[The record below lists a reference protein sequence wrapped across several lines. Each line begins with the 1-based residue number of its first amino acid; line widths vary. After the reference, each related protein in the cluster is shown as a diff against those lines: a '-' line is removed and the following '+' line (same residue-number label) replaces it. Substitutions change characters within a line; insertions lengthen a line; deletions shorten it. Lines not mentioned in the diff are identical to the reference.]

1 MFSPTSALV
10 HRALVTATTVV
21 VAIAAAASLNVVW
34 RGVAGTTVSLSLI
47 LALLPFAVWSY
58 GLRTLRWHTLARS
71 VIPGLSP
78 VASCHSQ
85 VIGFAFSATP
95 GRIAEIYKL
104 KVLER
109 WTGTPFARTLPAM
122 VVERLTDAA
131 AFGVVLVVG
140 GLFDWSTAP
149 NASAAISLAA
159 LGTLVLLL
167 AVANRLPV
175 GRATLFRF
183 RLAAEHFSETDVG
196 RRLRQ
201 LPGSRRFAALFA
213 QFQAGGSRVVRPG
226 PLVLGLFLV
235 AVGRLGDCIILWQ
248 LTRALGHPIS
258 LPLALIMIGST
269 GLVGGATLAPGGV
282 GTTEATLIGLIV
294 AQGTPLGP
302 AVVATFGT
310 RALIFWL
317 WVVLGLGLFVGSQ
330 CLQVF
335 RSVTSGASRD
345 GARQEPTAKTSS
357 LSEEQE
363 CASA

>member
-1 MFSPTSALV
+1 MRAAKGQNMLSPTSALIR
-10 HRALVTATTVV
+10 RALVTATTVA

-34 RGVAGTTVSLSLI
+34 RGVAGTTLSASLF

-71 VIPGLSP
+71 VIPDLSP
-78 VASCHSQ
+78 VVSCQSQ

-95 GRIAEIYKL
+95 GRIAEVYKL

-109 WTGTPFARTLPAM
+109 WTGTPIARSLPAM

-140 GLFDWSTAP
+140 GLFHWSAAP
-149 NASAAISLAA
+149 NAAAAIPLAA
-159 LGTLVLLL
+159 LGTLVLLFT
-167 AVANRLPV
+167 VANRLAE
-175 GRATLFRF
+175 GRAALFRL
-183 RLAAEHFSETDVG
+183 RLAAVHFSETSVG
-196 RRLRQ
+196 RQLRQ
-201 LPGSRRFAALFA
+201 LPGSRGFASIFA
-213 QFQAGGSRVVRPG
+213 QLQAGGSRVVRPG
-226 PLVLGLFLV
+226 PLMLGLFLV
-235 AVGRLGDCIILWQ
+235 AAGRLGDCVILWQ
-248 LTRALGHPIS
+248 ITRALGYPIS

-269 GLVGGATLAPGGV
+269 GLVGGVTLAPGGV

-317 WVVLGLGLFVGSQ
+317 WVVLGLSLFVGIQ
-330 CLQVF
+330 GLRVF
-335 RSVTSGASRD
+335 WSVTSGASRD
-345 GARQEPTAKTSS
+345 ETRQESTAKTSS
-357 LSEEQE
+357 P
-363 CASA
+363 